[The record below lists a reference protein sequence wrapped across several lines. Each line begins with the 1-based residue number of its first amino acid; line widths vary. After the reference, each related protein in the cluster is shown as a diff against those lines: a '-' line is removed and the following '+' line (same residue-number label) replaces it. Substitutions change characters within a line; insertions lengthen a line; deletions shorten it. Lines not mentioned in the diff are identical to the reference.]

1 LIAVK
6 SAVEYVTVHSSPA
19 GALAE
24 EAVSVRFIVV
34 VPPATAAAGERERLV
49 CARAQPELAS
59 NATSRRIRAER
70 GLTSAAFKLKISAV
84 ILISKKILSPIKN

>member
-6 SAVEYVTVHSSPA
+6 SAAEYVAVHSSPA

-24 EAVSVRFIVV
+24 EAVSVRFIVA
-34 VPPATAAAGERERLV
+34 VPPATPAAGERERPV

-70 GLTSAAFKLKISAV
+70 GLTSAAFKLKISAF
-84 ILISKKILSPIKN
+84 IRISKKSLAR